1 MKHLVDKTILV
12 PFREELKYAVCIVSG
27 RRSPAFRQGKH
38 RVRLYASRSSGQKPG
53 PTLGRP
59 VGPKGREKRKPPLF
73 GRVSRCVPSF
83 GRGQQPCTPDGL
95 GLVSGICGGRKKKQE
110 KGQASKLPLC
120 PVTSARS
127 AGSYGDFYVAVKWG
141 QKQQTGITFAV
152 TFPEC
157 LEAWTKTRGHAGDT
171 YSFLLLCH
179 TVSAGAPPQK
189 LRY

>member
-1 MKHLVDKTILV
+1 M
-12 PFREELKYAVCIVSG
+12 F
-27 RRSPAFRQGKH
+27 
-38 RVRLYASRSSGQKPG
+38 G
-53 PTLGRP
+53 PM
-59 VGPKGREKRKPPLF
+59 
-73 GRVSRCVPSF
+73 SRCVPSF

-95 GLVSGICGGRKKKQE
+95 GLVSGICGGRKKKQD

-120 PVTSARS
+120 PVTTARS

-141 QKQQTGITFAV
+141 QKQQAGITFAV

-157 LEAWTKTRGHAGDT
+157 LEAWTKSRGHAGDT

-179 TVSAGAPPQK
+179 TVPAGAPPQK